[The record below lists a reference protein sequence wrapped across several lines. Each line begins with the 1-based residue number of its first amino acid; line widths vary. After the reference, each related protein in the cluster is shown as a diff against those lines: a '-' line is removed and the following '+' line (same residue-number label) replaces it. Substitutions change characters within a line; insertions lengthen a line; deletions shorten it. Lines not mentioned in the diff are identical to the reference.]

1 MLRVVINRR
10 LICSAFFPFNF
21 SSDNDSNEKLT
32 ELSRRKAFI
41 NKYKGYFF
49 DDEKGYPTKEL
60 QSVYNATSLGFITG
74 FLLGGLNKAK
84 DIRETHKKENQAT
97 LYKHKFYAYRDIQNK
112 INFALTKGG
121 ISFGIKVGFFCFLFS
136 SISAFLFV
144 YRGKFDVLNTTF
156 SGAATGFIYKM
167 NMGLK
172 GAFAGTLLGTIMGAI
187 YGCIT
192 SFILF
197 ITQTDMNNLY
207 EAGSKLMNA
216 RRDKIKENA
225 RNIIQGEELKLKELH
240 EYSQKTNHILGKEQQ
255 KE

>member
-1 MLRVVINRR
+1 MLRAIINRR
-10 LICSAFFPFNF
+10 LICSAFFPFN
-21 SSDNDSNEKLT
+21 SSSNNDSNEKLT
-32 ELSRRKAFI
+32 ELFKKRAFI
-41 NKYKGYFF
+41 DKYKGYFF
-49 DDEKGYPTKEL
+49 DEKGYPTKEL

-74 FLLGGLNKAK
+74 FLLGGINKTK
-84 DIRETHKKENQAT
+84 NISEIHKKENQAT

-112 INFALTKGG
+112 INSALIKGG
-121 ISFGIKVGFFCFLFS
+121 ISFGIKLGFFCFLFS
-136 SISAFLFV
+136 SVSAFLFV
-144 YRGKFDVLNTTF
+144 YRERFDVLNTMF
-156 SGAATGFIYKM
+156 SGAVAGFIYKM

-172 GAFAGTLLGTIMGAI
+172 GAFAGILLGTILGAI

-225 RNIIQGEELKLKELH
+225 RNIIQEEELKLKELH
-240 EYSQKTNHILGKEQQ
+240 EYNQKIHILEKEQ
-255 KE
+255 

>member
-1 MLRVVINRR
+1 MLRAIINRR

-21 SSDNDSNEKLT
+21 SSDSDSNGKLT
-32 ELSRRKAFI
+32 ELFKRKAFI
-41 NKYKGYFF
+41 NKYGGYFF
-49 DDEKGYPTKEL
+49 DEKGYPTKEL

-74 FLLGGLNKAK
+74 FLLGGINKVK
-84 DIRETHKKENQAT
+84 DIREIHKKENQAT
-97 LYKHKFYAYRDIQNK
+97 LYEHKFYAYRDVQNK
-112 INFALTKGG
+112 ISSALTKGG

-136 SISAFLFV
+136 SVSAFLFV
-144 YRGKFDVLNTTF
+144 YREKFDVLNTMF
-156 SGAATGFIYKM
+156 SGAVAGFIYKM

-172 GAFAGTLLGTIMGAI
+172 GAFAGTLLGTILGAI

-225 RNIIQGEELKLKELH
+225 KNVIQKEELKLKELH